1 MDKYKLELSDE
12 GYYTVSNPPDIKI
25 LKQYYE
31 KKYWQEVTGHN
42 AALDSVEVAYIENSV
57 SLKGFAIN
65 QFLNPA
71 HKKLLD
77 IGTGEGHTLKYFDT
91 NGWDVFGLDF
101 SNYGLKRH
109 HPDMLSKLV
118 VGDIYES
125 IDKLI
130 EIKEKFSLI
139 ILDNVLEH
147 VLSPK
152 HLLQKIKI
160 VLSDEKNA
168 GILVKV
174 PNDFSAIQTFLTD
187 EKIVDRQYWIA
198 PPDHLNYFNV
208 HSLKSFFETN
218 GFVMHVLFAD
228 WPIEFDLLNP
238 RTNYINDK
246 IAGKESHRARMMSEN
261 LIAENSMEDILN
273 FYTAAAKVGI
283 GRTITGLFSL
293 NI

>member
-1 MDKYKLELSDE
+1 MEKYKLELSEE
-12 GYYTVSNPPDIKI
+12 GYYTVSNPPEIAM
-25 LKQYYE
+25 LKEYYE
-31 KKYWQEVTGHN
+31 KKYWQEVTGHY
-42 AALDSVEVAYIENSV
+42 AELDPVESAYISNSV
-57 SLKGFAIN
+57 SLKGFVVSK
-65 QFLNPA
+65 FLNSTS
-71 HKKLLD
+71 KKLLD

-91 NGWDVFGLDF
+91 NGWDVLGIDF

-109 HPDMLSKLV
+109 HPDMVSKLV

-125 IDKLI
+125 IDKLA
-130 EIKEKFSLI
+130 EKKQTFSLI

-152 HLLQKIKI
+152 QLVQKIKNI
-160 VLSDEKNA
+160 LADDKNA

-174 PNDFSAIQTFLTD
+174 PNDFSTIQSFLSD
-187 EKIVDRQYWIA
+187 KQIIDRQYWVA
-198 PPDHLNYFNV
+198 PPDHLNYFNT
-208 HSLKSFFETN
+208 LNIKSFFESN
-218 GFVMHVLFAD
+218 GFEMQVLYAD